1 MIAGRQGVA
10 TRLIPCAN
18 VAPTPRT
25 RYLLAPREQLAAF
38 RAMDAAGEE
47 LLAIYHS
54 HPATEPR
61 PSPTDIAEARYPD
74 AVYVLVSLR
83 GEEPEIAAWSI
94 RDGAV
99 RSVPVDD

>member
-1 MIAGRQGVA
+1 MAES
-10 TRLIPCAN
+10 
-18 VAPTPRT
+18 PRT
-25 RYLLAPREQLAAF
+25 RYLMAPRDQLAAF
-38 RAMDAAGEE
+38 RSMDEAGED

-61 PSPTDIAEARYPD
+61 PSATDVAEARYPD

-83 GEEPEIAAWSI
+83 GAEPELAAWTI

-99 RSVPVDD
+99 RPVTIDA